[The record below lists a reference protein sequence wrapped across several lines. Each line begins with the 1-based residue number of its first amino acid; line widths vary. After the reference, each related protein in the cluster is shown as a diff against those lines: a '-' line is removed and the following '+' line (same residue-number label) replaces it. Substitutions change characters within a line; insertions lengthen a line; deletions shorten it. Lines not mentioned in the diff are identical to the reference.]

1 MSEPKLRKETK
12 YICTILVGDEYHQDG
27 EEHVISEWNVE
38 KTQKYGLRLEVEEPT
53 PTRDRSIYHLY
64 PCSIK
69 KVTYLLQPIDIVDI
83 EGGDRDYKNKTYDII
98 GYDRWEYDDYD
109 WTQHWP

>member
-1 MSEPKLRKETK
+1 MSEVKLRKETK
-12 YICTILVGDEYHQDG
+12 YICTILVGDEYHQEG
-27 EEHVISEWNVE
+27 EEHVISEWE
-38 KTQKYGLRLEVEEPT
+38 LDKTKSYALRIEVES
-53 PTRDRSIYHLY
+53 RKGIDKCKIYHLY

-69 KVTYLLQPIDIVDI
+69 KVTYLLQPIDIVAI